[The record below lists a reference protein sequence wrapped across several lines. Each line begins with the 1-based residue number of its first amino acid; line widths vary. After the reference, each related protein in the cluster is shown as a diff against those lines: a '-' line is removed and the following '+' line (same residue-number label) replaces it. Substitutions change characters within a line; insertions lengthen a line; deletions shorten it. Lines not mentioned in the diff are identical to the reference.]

1 MLRHHRFSLAPSQSR
16 LAIELFM
23 SVFVIVLV
31 LVLHLTLAVTSI
43 VVLIAVCA
51 AVYRFFSW
59 VEESLIYSRGDDDF
73 TWRLL
78 SGGSSRKLRL
88 KGPQWVTESLLIL
101 YFEDFTE
108 AHVVRFLPAD
118 ALSRCEH
125 RTLRRLVLME
135 SRARLL

>member
-1 MLRHHRFSLAPSQSR
+1 
-16 LAIELFM
+16 M

-31 LVLHLTLAVTSI
+31 LVLHLTLIVTSI

-51 AVYRFFSW
+51 AVYAAYRFFSW
-59 VEESLIYSRGDDDF
+59 VEESLIYSRGDDEF

-88 KGPQWVTESLLIL
+88 KGPQWVTASLLIL
-101 YFEDFTE
+101 YFEDFTK

-135 SRARLL
+135 SRARLQ